1 MKIGSQ
7 TQTYVRKM
15 KLSKIEDGK
24 LHSVDFD
31 TDCYN
36 IENTITII
44 ICEYSE

>member
-1 MKIGSQ
+1 MKIGKQ
-7 TQTYVRKM
+7 TQTYIRKM

-24 LHSVDFD
+24 LHSVDIG

-36 IENTITII
+36 IENSVTII